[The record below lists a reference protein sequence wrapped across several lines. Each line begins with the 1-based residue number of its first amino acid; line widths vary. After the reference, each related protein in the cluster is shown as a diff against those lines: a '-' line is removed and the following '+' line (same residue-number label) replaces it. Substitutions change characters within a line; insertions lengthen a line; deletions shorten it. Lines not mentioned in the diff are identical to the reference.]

1 MAEIKEAAMPGW
13 GKVLSYALPA
23 AGGIGLGAAL
33 PKLLGGGKK
42 TPSFSEEEKREFTRH
57 GIDPNALNFY
67 QTLGN
72 LMRGLRMQQQF
83 REMALAGGT
92 LTPPPAQ
99 QGAGLSQFA

>member
-33 PKLLGGGKK
+33 PHLVGKK
-42 TPSFSEEEKREFTRH
+42 KQPDFSEEEKREFTRH
-57 GIDPNALNFY
+57 GIDPKALNFY

-99 QGAGLSQFA
+99 QGGGLSQFA